1 MCINTFFEEKMIF
14 VAITGSIGCGKTTVS
29 NLLRKLGYLVYDA
42 DKWVRVLYFKKDFL
56 KEIQKYF
63 PQVFK
68 NDVFD
73 KKLLRSIV
81 FQDPQQLKIL
91 ENLIHPFL
99 TQRLRQI
106 LRYQRNDGIV
116 FFEAP
121 LLFELGWDKF
131 FDYVVVADVAYDIQ
145 KERVMKRD
153 KISEEEFVR
162 INALQMPRC
171 DKICRA
177 DMVIDTGVG
186 LDKLRRNIVQ
196 MLGVF

>member
-1 MCINTFFEEKMIF
+1 MIF

>member
-1 MCINTFFEEKMIF
+1 MIF
-14 VAITGSIGCGKTTVS
+14 VAITGSIGCGKTTVA
-29 NLLRKLGYLVYDA
+29 NVLRKLGYLVYDA
-42 DKWVRVLYFKKDFL
+42 DKWVKILYFKKDFL
-56 KEIQKYF
+56 SEIQKYF
-63 PQVFK
+63 PQVFV
-68 NDVFD
+68 NGVFN
-73 KKLLRSIV
+73 KKMLRSVV
-81 FQDPQQLKIL
+81 FQNPQKLKIL

-99 TQRLRQI
+99 TKKLRQI
-106 LRYQRNDGIV
+106 IRYRRNDGIV

-131 FDYVVVADVAYDIQ
+131 FDYVIVADVEYDAQ

-153 KISEEEFVR
+153 KISEDEFIR

-177 DMVIDTGVG
+177 DMVIDTGE
-186 LDKLRRNIVQ
+186 DINKLRRNIVQ

>member
-1 MCINTFFEEKMIF
+1 MIF

-91 ENLIHPFL
+91 ENLIHPF
-99 TQRLRQI
+99 
-106 LRYQRNDGIV
+106 
-116 FFEAP
+116 
-121 LLFELGWDKF
+121 
-131 FDYVVVADVAYDIQ
+131 
-145 KERVMKRD
+145 
-153 KISEEEFVR
+153 
-162 INALQMPRC
+162 
-171 DKICRA
+171 
-177 DMVIDTGVG
+177 
-186 LDKLRRNIVQ
+186 
-196 MLGVF
+196 